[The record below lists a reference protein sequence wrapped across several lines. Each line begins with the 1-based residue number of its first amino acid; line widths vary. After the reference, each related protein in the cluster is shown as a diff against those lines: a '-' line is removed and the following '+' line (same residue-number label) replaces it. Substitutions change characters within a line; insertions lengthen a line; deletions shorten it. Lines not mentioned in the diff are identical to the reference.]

1 MWRDTFGINGSF
13 GAPKIKIIINFSKS
27 MTKFCL
33 GLHYNADKSYLFE
46 NEKLVKKIKHF
57 PSQFCIGSM

>member
-1 MWRDTFGINGSF
+1 
-13 GAPKIKIIINFSKS
+13 

-46 NEKLVKKIKHF
+46 NGKLVIKIKHF
-57 PSQFCIGSM
+57 PSQFCIGSTSNKSDCFDTENFKLSFKFKEI